1 MSDQHTDPHTDS
13 HPEHRA
19 EHHTTEE
26 RIDNA
31 VDHAFG
37 AFYGAALAPIM
48 AFEVLENRAEET
60 VAAKSV
66 RPFLR
71 GLIEAPL
78 TFITYPFKSAREGFR
93 KMMRDDK

>member
-1 MSDQHTDPHTDS
+1 MTD
-13 HPEHRA
+13 
-19 EHHTTEE
+19 HHTTEE

-37 AFYGAALAPIM
+37 AVYGAALAPIM

-60 VAAKSV
+60 VAVKSV

-71 GLIEAPL
+71 ALLEAPL
-78 TFITYPFKSAREGFR
+78 TLITYPLKSARIGFR
-93 KMMRDDK
+93 KMMADDKK